1 MANGGRWTAVQ
12 QWQLYRGFR
21 DPWICS
27 IVGVLLATLSLMLWQ
42 GSPYLFDWDE
52 LIYASLAREMVRS
65 GDWLQLRIGGVPF
78 LEKPPLFFWLQ
89 AASFQVFG
97 IHEAAA
103 RLPSAV
109 AGGILTG
116 GIVAIGARFWHLRLA
131 CLWGILLNTAILPI
145 LVAKTGLIDPVF
157 NLGMLAGLAG
167 LFCYE
172 QERRLRRAAW
182 SYLVW
187 AAVALGLAV
196 LAKGPL
202 GLGLPLLIWGL
213 YKSWHRDLW
222 PSLPDIA
229 VFGLVTAGVAG
240 SWFVLES
247 WREGSTFASD
257 FMRYQWR
264 IASTDDGRGGP
275 VYFHLV
281 AYIVGCMPFAVLSVR
296 QMVGQVQRIRIQ
308 PFQSSGDPYADL
320 VRIQAR
326 RLDDLVLVA
335 FGVVL
340 VLFSLGIQTKLIHY
354 TSMLYPL
361 GAYLAARRLDALL
374 QGQGRLSDAER
385 FWILLSGGIWAL
397 VLLLLPWVGGFP
409 LPILTWVQDPL
420 ARAYLE
426 AGVSWP
432 PITFAAGF
440 VLVLSLGLWRAL
452 VPWRI
457 WVEADKAPHPSQRRG
472 QIAWGILVVGVWAS
486 TQLAWH
492 GLGSRVL
499 EHTQGGGISLLRE
512 VEVEQLGSQQATTA
526 FYGFRSFMPF
536 FYGPSLT
543 PNPETLLELEQL
555 MASGQSQSV
564 ITWAV
569 FEDDVRAVVEG
580 LAPESQ
586 RVGAYVRLDLT
597 TAQDGSEGSEEEEM
611 GPGIPN

>member
-1 MANGGRWTAVQ
+1 MANGGWWTGVQ
-12 QWQLYRGFR
+12 QGQLRKKLR
-21 DPWICS
+21 DPWVCS
-27 IVGVLLATLSLMLWQ
+27 IVGGLLATLSLLLWQ

-65 GDWLQLRIGGVPF
+65 GDWLQLRIGGEPF

-97 IHEAAA
+97 IQEAAA

-116 GIVAIGARFWHLRLA
+116 GIVAMGSRIWHLRLA
-131 CLWGILLNTAILPI
+131 CWWGILLNTALLPL

-157 NLGMLAGLAG
+157 NVGMLAGLAG
-167 LFCYE
+167 LFCHE
-172 QERRLRRAAW
+172 QARRRRQPGW
-182 SYLVW
+182 LHLVG

-222 PSLPDIA
+222 PPLRDVA

-240 SWFVLES
+240 SWFGFES
-247 WREGSTFASD
+247 LREGSTFAAD

-275 VYFHLV
+275 VYFHLL
-281 AYIVGCMPFAVLSVR
+281 AYILGCLPFAALSVR
-296 QMVGQVQRIRIQ
+296 QMVGQVVGQVRRMRTQ
-308 PFQSSGDPYADL
+308 PFSTGGDPQADRVSL
-320 VRIQAR
+320 EASRW
-326 RLDDLVLVA
+326 DDLVLVA

-340 VLFSLGIQTKLIHY
+340 VLFSLGIQTKLVHY

-361 GAYLAARRLDALL
+361 GAYLGARRLDSLL
-374 QGQGRLSDAER
+374 QGQGQLSYAER

-397 VLLLLPWVGGFP
+397 ILLLLPWVGGFP

-432 PITFAAGF
+432 PITYAAGL
-440 VLVLSLGLWRAL
+440 VLLLSLGLWRAL

-457 WVEADKAPHPSQRRG
+457 WVKADKAPHPSQRRG

-486 TQLAWH
+486 TQLTWH
-492 GLGSRVL
+492 GVGSRVL
-499 EHTQGGGISLLRE
+499 EHSQGGAIRLLRE
-512 VEVEQLGSQQATTA
+512 VEAEPLGSPEITTA

-543 PNPETLLELEQL
+543 PNPETLGELEQL
-555 MASGQSQSV
+555 ITSGQTQSV
-564 ITWAV
+564 ITWAI
-569 FEDDVRAVVEG
+569 FEEDVRGVVQG
-580 LAPESQ
+580 LAPGSQ
-586 RVGAYVRLDLT
+586 RVGAYVRLNL
-597 TAQDGSEGSEEEEM
+597 AAEEASEGSE
-611 GPGIPN
+611 